1 MARSKH
7 VEVTFYNGMRTRALT
22 WRGDNPSDSTI
33 RSIFFRSIA
42 DIAAD

>member
-7 VEVTFYNGMRTRALT
+7 VEVTFHNGMRTRALT
-22 WRGDNPSDSTI
+22 WPGDDPKDSTI

-42 DIAAD
+42 DIATD

>member
-7 VEVTFYNGMRTRALT
+7 VEVTFHNGMRTRDLT
-22 WRGDNPSDSTI
+22 WAGDNPSDSTI

-42 DIAAD
+42 DIATD